1 MKLVATGKVR
11 ESYEDPSDPT
21 RLILVASDR
30 VSAFDHVFS
39 QGVPGKGRLLTA
51 ISAAVFR
58 HLEGTF
64 PTHFLGLADGGRPEF
79 AGRGLLVKRADM
91 IPVECVVRG
100 YLVGSAWDAYQKHG
114 TVHGV
119 RMPAGLGFGARL
131 PRPIFTPTTKA
142 HVGHDLPLD
151 EGGLESL
158 VGRELATRLR
168 ETSTG
173 IFEELSSWY
182 ASKGLNIVD
191 TKFEFGMVGGR
202 LTLADEVGT
211 PDSSRIVAGSAA
223 APDAWLDKQILRDWL
238 VARGYRGDGPAPA
251 LDGSVL
257 EQLRSAYVEVYQ
269 ALTGDSFANWP
280 GSGELYLGKDD
291 DAV

>member
-30 VSAFDHVFS
+30 ISAFDHVFT

-51 ISAAVFR
+51 ISAVVFQ

-64 PTHFLGLADGGRPEF
+64 PTHFIGLASGGRPEF

-119 RMPAGLGFGARL
+119 RVPDGLGFGAKL
-131 PRPIFTPTTKA
+131 PQPIFTPTTKA

-151 EGGLESL
+151 DGGLASL
-158 VGRELATRLR
+158 VGGGLASKLR
-168 ETSTG
+168 ARSIE

-182 ASKGLNIVD
+182 SAKGLTIVD
-191 TKFEFGMVGGR
+191 TKFEFGIVGGQ

-238 VARGYRGDGPAPA
+238 VERGYRGDGPAP
-251 LDGSVL
+251 DL
-257 EQLRSAYVEVYQ
+257 EVAILERLRTAYVEIYQ
-269 ALTGDSFANWP
+269 ALSGAPFSAWP
-280 GSGELYLGKDD
+280 GSDELYLGKDD
-291 DAV
+291 DAL